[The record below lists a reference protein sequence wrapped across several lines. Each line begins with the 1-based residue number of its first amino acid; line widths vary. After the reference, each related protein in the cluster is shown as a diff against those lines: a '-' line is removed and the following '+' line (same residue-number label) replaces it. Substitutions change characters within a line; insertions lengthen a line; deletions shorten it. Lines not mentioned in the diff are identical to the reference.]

1 LGSWGL
7 RLKLAIMVAVLI
19 AGTAE
24 AQQKAP
30 QAKAPEATSKSACN
44 EISDAATCKARRPA
58 LGLALIDSK
67 TGEQKRKAYCRTKSK
82 PPAKKAKDAPKA

>member
-1 LGSWGL
+1 L

-44 EISDAATCKARRPA
+44 EISDAATCKAEATCAWIGLDRQQNRRA
-58 LGLALIDSK
+58 EA
-67 TGEQKRKAYCRTKSK
+67 
-82 PPAKKAKDAPKA
+82 